1 MVEEEEEKEKAKRLL
16 NKKKWADL
24 QHALYNPNYKD
35 LTLLDEDADEWLI
48 RLNSYQ
54 YSLERSS
61 QEMERRYVVNKKKK
75 RIINGN

>member
-1 MVEEEEEKEKAKRLL
+1 MEEEEKEKAKRLL
-16 NKKKWADL
+16 KKKKWADL

>member
-1 MVEEEEEKEKAKRLL
+1 MVKEEEEKEKAKRLL
-16 NKKKWADL
+16 KKKKWADL

>member
-1 MVEEEEEKEKAKRLL
+1 MVEKEEEKEKAKRLL
-16 NKKKWADL
+16 KKKKWADL

-61 QEMERRYVVNKKKK
+61 QETERRYVVNKKKK

>member
-16 NKKKWADL
+16 KKKKWADL

>member
-1 MVEEEEEKEKAKRLL
+1 MTDEEEKEKARKLLKR
-16 NKKKWADL
+16 KKWADL
-24 QHALYNPNYKD
+24 QHAIHDPNYVD
-35 LTLLDEDADEWLI
+35 NSILDEDADEWLV

>member
-1 MVEEEEEKEKAKRLL
+1 MVKEEEEKEKAKRLL
-16 NKKKWADL
+16 KKKKWADL

-61 QEMERRYVVNKKKK
+61 QETERRYVVNKKKK